1 MLSSRIKK
9 FLILLLLV
17 FSFIRVDAIV
27 KPTDS
32 YYINDYAGILREE
45 MQKYILRRSIALDR
59 ASQIQVVV
67 VTISST
73 EGMSIEEYANTLYN
87 NFKIGKDSKGAL
99 ILLCPQERVIRIEIG
114 DGLGGILPDGKVGR
128 ILDDYVIPTLK
139 KDDWNQ
145 GIKNAYDAIYQ
156 VIVEEYNLNLDYT
169 IPTIPYPVENISITE
184 KYSYYI
190 YGFLFG
196 LILGIIIN
204 IVVFKGQKGAQ
215 TTCLALYFIFSG
227 IMYIFGYTYG
237 ISFLAYFFS
246 LSNLFGYILTLNGS
260 NDRTYYRGYGRYMST
275 GRSSS
280 SYHIGGHGGHSSG
293 GGATRR
299 F

>member
-27 KPTDS
+27 KPTNN

-45 MQKYILRRSIALDR
+45 MQKYILKRSIALDR

-87 NFKIGKDSKGAL
+87 NFKIGKDNKGAL
-99 ILLCPQERVIRIEIG
+99 ILLCPQERLIRIEIG

-156 VIVEEYNLNLDYT
+156 TIVEEYNLNLDYT
-169 IPTIPYPVENISITE
+169 IPTRPYPVENISITE
-184 KYSYYI
+184 KSGYYI
-190 YGFLFG
+190 YGFIFG
-196 LILGIIIN
+196 VFIGVIIN
-204 IVVFKGQKGAQ
+204 IIVFKNNKKLQ
-215 TTCLALYFIFSG
+215 TTILALYLIFVG
-227 IMYIFGYTYG
+227 IMYIIVNVYR
-237 ISFLAYFFS
+237 ISFLVYFFS
-246 LSNLFGYILTLNGS
+246 LSNVFGYLITLNGS
-260 NDRTYYRGYGRYMST
+260 TGGTYYRGHGRYMST

-293 GGATRR
+293 GGATRK

>member
-17 FSFIRVDAIV
+17 FSFVRVDAIV
-27 KPTDS
+27 KPTDN
-32 YYINDYAGILREE
+32 YYINDYANILREE
-45 MQKYILRRSIALDR
+45 MQKYILKRSIALDN
-59 ASQIQVVV
+59 ASKIQVVV
-67 VTISST
+67 VTIKST
-73 EGMSIEEYANTLYN
+73 EGISIEEYANTLYN
-87 NFKIGKDSKGAL
+87 NFGIGKDSKGAL
-99 ILLCPQERVIRIEIG
+99 ILLCPHERTIRIEIG
-114 DGLGGILPDGKVGR
+114 DGLGEILPDGKVGR

-156 VIVEEYNLNLDYT
+156 TIVEEYNLQIDYT
-169 IPTIPYPVENISITE
+169 VPTLPYNVKNISVTE

-196 LILGIIIN
+196 LILGVILN
-204 IVVFKGQKGAQ
+204 VVIFKKQIKIQ
-215 TTCLALYFIFSG
+215 VTCLSAYLIFVG
-227 IMYIFGYTYG
+227 VMYIIGYTNR
-237 ISFLAYFFS
+237 ISILVYFFS
-246 LSNLFGYILTLNGS
+246 LTNIFGYLLTLSGS
-260 NDRTYYRGYGRYMST
+260 NDRTYGRGFGRHMSL
-275 GRSSS
+275 GRRST
-280 SYHIGGHGGHSSG
+280 YHIGGYGGHSSG